1 MNKSKLFACV
11 AAASVLLAACGG
23 AATPAANSGAGG
35 DAPKASA
42 TLPDLKGREIVIAVE
57 NAYPPFNSK
66 DEKTGEGVGIDY
78 DFFNEACKRMNCKVK
93 FVTTSWDAIVAVMG
107 GSGKAEWDVAADG
120 ITITDERKKNVDFS
134 DPYVKVSMRLMV
146 RKGEDRF
153 KDSGAFK
160 GNTALKFGAQQ
171 GTTNYDLMEKLV
183 GKDRIVVYDQFGL
196 IVEALKNKDID
207 ATVMDDVASAGY
219 LSTNN
224 DAIEILPEEL
234 VGEELGLVYSKGSD
248 LREPFNKA
256 LAEMKSDG
264 TWVKIVQKYIP
275 SYKL

>member
-1 MNKSKLFACV
+1 M
-11 AAASVLLAACGG
+11 LLAACGG
-23 AATPAANSGAGG
+23 AATPAANSGAAAGG
-35 DAPKASA
+35 DAPKAA
-42 TLPDLKGREIVIAVE
+42 GTLPDLGGREVVIAVE

-78 DFFNEACKRMNCKVK
+78 DFFNEACKRMNCKTK

-107 GSGKAEWDVAADG
+107 GNGKAEWDVAADG

-153 KDSGAFK
+153 ADSAAFK
-160 GNTALKFGAQQ
+160 GNKDFKFGAQQ

-219 LSTNN
+219 LGTNA
-224 DAIEILPEEL
+224 DTIQILPEEL
-234 VGEELGLVYSKGSD
+234 VGEELGLVYPKGSA
-248 LREPFNKA
+248 LRDQFNQA
-256 LAEMKSDG
+256 LTQMKTDG

-275 SYKL
+275 GYKL